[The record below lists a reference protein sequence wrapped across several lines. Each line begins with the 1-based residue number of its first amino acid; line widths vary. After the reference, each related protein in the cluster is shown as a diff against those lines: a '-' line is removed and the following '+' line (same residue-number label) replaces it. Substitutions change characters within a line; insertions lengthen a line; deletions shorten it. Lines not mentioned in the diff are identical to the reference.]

1 MIAFLENNGTFIYP
15 LLPVDKQSFFY
26 TVKYIYMISEIQ
38 LKRKILVY
46 IMYNLI
52 LFFNLCTFFNVGI
65 KDEGIL
71 RVPGSAARIR
81 VTACFHVDFLI
92 PRT

>member
-1 MIAFLENNGTFIYP
+1 MYL
-15 LLPVDKQSFFY
+15 
-26 TVKYIYMISEIQ
+26 YMISEIQ
-38 LKRKILVY
+38 LKRKILVCM

-52 LFFNLCTFFNVGI
+52 LFLILLPICTFFNVGI

-81 VTACFHVDFLI
+81 VTACFPVKFLI
-92 PRT
+92 PLT